1 MFAVLKLQQSFE
13 PSRRLVDVDRN
24 EKKLEKTGGTHELQC
39 VFGVTVSGPKTA
51 LLARNDDRDARYSS
65 FCGSLRRGKDFAVKS
80 DRKHTS
86 GHIFAFEYVDSYAV
100 SYFADVL
107 RICTWIDDFHSMR
120 NERYRRR
127 LFDERVSRLVRIIKV
142 LLYSVLIP
150 SILYHHL
157 TTAML
162 IFLQSQLVLSI
173 SQRNERGKNPRS
185 RGNSSSFFL
194 PFCSCPR
201 YRPCQRKLCET
212 TTTRRRLVS
221 GLGENVARLQYASL
235 VSRARTRQGNGDRR
249 RRLEILSRS
258 VVDVGNGQRFSFRF
272 DAVVPFS
279 LSFSLLSFSVWP
291 VQAQSEL
298 FPRRNQRGELGS
310 AVRKLN
316 INRRQLCFDKIVTRR
331 RHCDGSARRINAS
344 ISFVSSL
351 SPLVVFS
358 PLFSS

>member
-1 MFAVLKLQQSFE
+1 MSEGRTLDPEGTQVHSFSHFAHAS
-13 PSRRLVDVDRN
+13 
-24 EKKLEKTGGTHELQC
+24 
-39 VFGVTVSGPKTA
+39 
-51 LLARNDDRDARYSS
+51 
-65 FCGSLRRGKDFAVKS
+65 
-80 DRKHTS
+80 
-86 GHIFAFEYVDSYAV
+86 
-100 SYFADVL
+100 
-107 RICTWIDDFHSMR
+107 
-120 NERYRRR
+120 
-127 LFDERVSRLVRIIKV
+127 
-142 LLYSVLIP
+142 
-150 SILYHHL
+150 
-157 TTAML
+157 
-162 IFLQSQLVLSI
+162 
-173 SQRNERGKNPRS
+173 
-185 RGNSSSFFL
+185 
-194 PFCSCPR
+194 R